1 MKLDKFNEYIY
12 NLTRYICKGDEK
24 LYNKFINNYNKFI
37 KLLKNNTDKIKR
49 TYKISN
55 KNYLVCKQF
64 YYKFDYDFDNIE
76 NFITVEFSTN
86 NINYEIRYEITIEE
100 IWYVYKYYKL
110 YINKIEMFKYGHNHY
125 EKTINFNNSPDLKT
139 VIDYY
144 YIPQCNYTRTI
155 IIESDINNFS
165 KIKLY
170 NYNYNLYK
178 INITNDKS
186 YYIFN
191 IYYINYYVFILNKS
205 YNNYYSKFNFIYKI
219 YNIIYN

>member
-1 MKLDKFNEYIY
+1 MKLDNFNEYIY

-24 LYNKFINNYNKFI
+24 LYNKFINNYDKFI
-37 KLLKNNTDKIKR
+37 KLLKNNTDKIKK

-55 KNYLVCKQF
+55 KIYLVCEQF
-64 YYKFDYDFDNIE
+64 YYDFE
-76 NFITVEFSTN
+76 NYITVALCTN
-86 NINYEIRYEITIEE
+86 NINYEIRYEITTEE

-110 YINKIEMFKYGHNHY
+110 YINKIEMFKYRHNHY
-125 EKTINFNNSPDLKT
+125 EKTINFNKSPDLRT
-139 VIDYY
+139 VIDYNY
-144 YIPQCNYTRTI
+144 YIPQCNYTRAI

-165 KIKLY
+165 KTKFY